1 MNPNARHKTSL
12 FEMLRSAIQ
21 NRNLIFQMT
30 KREVI
35 GRYRGSVLGIAW
47 SFFNPLI
54 MLAVYTVVFSTIF
67 NAKWG
72 VGSDSK
78 TEFALVL
85 FVGMIVH
92 GVLAESMNSSPSLML
107 RNISYVKKVV
117 FPLEVLPWIVMGST
131 LFHALISVVVWV
143 LFYFVVNLSLHWTV
157 IFLPLVFLPLI
168 LFSLGVAWVLASLG
182 VYIRDIGQMTGVIT
196 TVLLFLSPIF
206 YPASRLPEPFQ
217 TIIYL
222 NPLTFVI
229 EQARDVLMWGN
240 TPDWGGLLIA
250 TAVSMAVAWIG
261 FAWFQ
266 KTRQGF
272 ADVL

>member
-1 MNPNARHKTSL
+1 MNPNARHKISV
-12 FEMLRSAIQ
+12 FEMLSSVYRH
-21 NRNLIFQMT
+21 RNLIIQMT
-30 KREVI
+30 KREII
-35 GRYRGSVLGIAW
+35 GRYRGSMFGIAW

-54 MLAVYTVVFSTIF
+54 MLAVYTVVFSTVF
-67 NAKWG
+67 QAKWG

-92 GVLAESMNSSPSLML
+92 GVLAESMNNSPSLIL
-107 RNISYVKKVV
+107 RNVSYVKKVV
-117 FPLEVLPWIVMGST
+117 FPLETLPWVVMGST
-131 LFHALISVVVWV
+131 LFHAFISLVVWV
-143 LFYFVVNLSLHWTV
+143 LFYAVVNHSMQWTV
-157 IFLPLVFLPLI
+157 VLLPLVLFPLI
-168 LFSLGVAWVLASLG
+168 FFSLGVSWMLASLG
-182 VYIRDIGQMTGVIT
+182 VYIRDIGQMTGILT
-196 TVLLFLSPIF
+196 TILLFMSPIF
-206 YPASRLPEPFQ
+206 YPASRLPEPYQ
-217 TIIYL
+217 TIIYI

-240 TPDWGGLLIA
+240 MPNFTGMVMAYLISLL
-250 TAVSMAVAWIG
+250 VAWIG

>member
-1 MNPNARHKTSL
+1 MNPNAQHNVSL
-12 FEMLRSAIQ
+12 LEMFSSFHRNRS
-21 NRNLIFQMT
+21 LIFQMT

-54 MLAVYTVVFSTIF
+54 MLAVYTLVFSTVF
-67 NAKWG
+67 QARWT

-85 FVGMIVH
+85 FIGMIVH
-92 GVLAESMNSSPSLML
+92 GVLAESMNNSPPLMF

-117 FPLEVLPWIVMGST
+117 FPLEILPWVVMGTT
-131 LFHALISVVVWV
+131 LFHALISVVVWS
-143 LFYFVVNLSLHWTV
+143 LFYVIVSHSFQWTV
-157 IFLPLVFLPLI
+157 IFLPIVFVPLI
-168 LFSLGVAWVLASLG
+168 LFSLGVSWMFASLG
-182 VYIRDIGQMTGVIT
+182 VYIRDIGQMTGVLT
-196 TVLLFLSPIF
+196 TILLFMSPIF
-206 YPASRLPEPFQ
+206 YPASMLPEPYRTF
-217 TIIYL
+217 IYL
-222 NPLTFVI
+222 NPLTFII

-240 TPDWGGLLIA
+240 TPDWLGVGVAYIVSLL
-250 TAVSMAVAWIG
+250 VAWLG